1 MLLSDS
7 SDDDDEESFAFAC
20 ASSSAYFFSKSSLG
34 ASLRNCLRSSV
45 RAPRPILVK
54 KLMLNLAFY
63 TESLGNTPCKCCY
76 KVSSLSFLVS
86 ESMPRFSAKS

>member
-7 SDDDDEESFAFAC
+7 SDDDDEESFAFAW
-20 ASSSAYFFSKSSLG
+20 ASSSAYFFSKRSLG